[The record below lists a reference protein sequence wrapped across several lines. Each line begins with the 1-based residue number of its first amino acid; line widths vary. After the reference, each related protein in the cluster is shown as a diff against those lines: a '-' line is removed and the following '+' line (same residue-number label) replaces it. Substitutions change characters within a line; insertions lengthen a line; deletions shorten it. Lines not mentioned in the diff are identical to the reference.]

1 MIHLTA
7 QAGVRYSIENPHVY
21 ADANLVG
28 HLNILVGCHQTKVK
42 HLVYAYSSSVY
53 AVTSHL
59 EQRIWQHK
67 NAIIDGFTHKYKV
80 DQLVYFESHQS
91 MYEAIT
97 REKQLKKW
105 CREWNIELINSQNPT
120 WQDLWYTVISGSP
133 RPRG

>member
-1 MIHLTA
+1 MQQCRQQQEPTEA
-7 QAGVRYSIENPHVY
+7 SPAFAPNRSRNPRR
-21 ADANLVG
+21 LRRG
-28 HLNILVGCHQTKVK
+28 GCQ
-42 HLVYAYSSSVY
+42 AYSSSVY

-105 CREWNIELINSQNPT
+105 RREWNIELINSQNPT